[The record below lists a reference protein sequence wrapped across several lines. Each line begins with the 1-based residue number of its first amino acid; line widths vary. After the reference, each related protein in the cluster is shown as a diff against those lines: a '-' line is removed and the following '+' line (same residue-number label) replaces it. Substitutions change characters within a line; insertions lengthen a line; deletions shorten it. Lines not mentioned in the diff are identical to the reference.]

1 MRIARFAMLL
11 LVLAAGAA
19 RAQGHADGGT
29 VLEIGGKQVPL
40 AAGAWIAAG
49 DAAGRLEPPIEL
61 GGYGM
66 IRNRVFL
73 RPAADG
79 RGVAAMA
86 EVNANELGTEEG
98 WGLASACEPADG
110 ADAGILVRSG
120 WDAACWFVTARR
132 WDWTA
137 DMPPAWRQAR
147 AAAARAG
154 LALPARTVTVGLRV
168 ANRSDVIDL
177 RFHLPDTGG
186 AALRE
191 VLAEWA
197 ATSLGLVGAGL
208 THGLAGRPDAA
219 GVRPRT
225 GGAGAGGDRA
235 AAHRAAGGAG
245 RPGGADRE
253 EAARQEAAVRATA
266 AARTALGLR
275 PGHRRG
281 SALVQHADRP
291 GADRCGADL
300 SVDGAVAAGGALT
313 ARRPAALGAQLADRG
328 DLEPGYPTAP
338 APDAARVVD
347 FAYGGRQPAPGEGR
361 CPLDSVRRPA
371 FAFDETRRFPYADA
385 LLARG
390 KHGMMLQRVGHGRRG
405 WVRALIIV
413 LACVQAVPGPA
424 VAQVVANVGVSTTTA
439 AVIAQRAAEPA
450 AKTAWPE
457 GLARVS
463 DIEKQGYGCLVGGG
477 AAAVLSAVG
486 GATETVMVGRRHAA
500 ADQLDRALDRAG
512 RHRHRGGLRGERA
525 GDALGVAPVGLLS

>member
-186 AALRE
+186 AARRE

-208 THGLAGRPDAA
+208 THGLAAGQTLPGFDPGPAA
-219 GVRPRT
+219 LARAGIVQQRIARLEALVAQ
-225 GGAGAGGDRA
+225 GALTD
-235 AAHRAAGGAG
+235 
-245 RPGGADRE
+245 E

-266 AARTALGLR
+266 EHELPWAYDPATVEGLR
-275 PGHRRG
+275 WFSMQTGL
-281 SALVQHADRP
+281 ALTDAGLTYLWTEQS
-291 GADRCGADL
+291 L
-300 SVDGAVAAGGALT
+300 QAAALT
-313 ARRPAALGAQLADRG
+313 ALQTGLRSARSWLTGVIWNQVSS
-328 DLEPGYPTAP
+328 TAP
-338 APDAARVVD
+338 RSDAARVVD
-347 FAYGGRQPAPGEGR
+347 FAYGGRQPAPGEG
-361 CPLDSVRRPA
+361 
-371 FAFDETRRFPYADA
+371 T
-385 LLARG
+385 
-390 KHGMMLQRVGHGRRG
+390 
-405 WVRALIIV
+405 
-413 LACVQAVPGPA
+413 
-424 VAQVVANVGVSTTTA
+424 
-439 AVIAQRAAEPA
+439 
-450 AKTAWPE
+450 
-457 GLARVS
+457 
-463 DIEKQGYGCLVGGG
+463 
-477 AAAVLSAVG
+477 LSA
-486 GATETVMVGRRHAA
+486 R
-500 ADQLDRALDRAG
+500 
-512 RHRHRGGLRGERA
+512 
-525 GDALGVAPVGLLS
+525 